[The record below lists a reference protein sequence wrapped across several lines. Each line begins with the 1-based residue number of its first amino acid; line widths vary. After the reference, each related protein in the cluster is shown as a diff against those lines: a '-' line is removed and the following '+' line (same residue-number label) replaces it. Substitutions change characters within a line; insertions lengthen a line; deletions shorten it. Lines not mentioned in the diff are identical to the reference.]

1 MFYTVYKTTNL
12 INGKFYVGVHKTN
25 EPNDS
30 YLGSG
35 KLLLKAIEKYG
46 IESFRKE
53 VLFIFDN
60 PTEAF
65 DKEAEIVTTEF
76 LSENNTYNLKVGGQ
90 GGFDYLNRTGL
101 NISGVKK
108 RDYNKISAKVVETKS
123 KRVYTRS
130 DDFREKMSKAQR
142 GIKKPGVSLAQK
154 GVSKSE
160 EHRLKISESIK
171 KKNREKREHGA
182 VVAQLVANE

>member
-1 MFYTVYKTTNL
+1 MVYTVYRTTN
-12 INGKFYVGVHKTN
+12 IVNGKFYVGVHKTK

-46 IESFRKE
+46 IDKFQKE
-53 VLFIFDN
+53 VLFVFDN
-60 PTEAF
+60 ATEAF

-101 NISGVKK
+101 NTSGTKN
-108 RDYNKISAKVVETKS
+108 RDYALISAKVVETKS
-123 KRVYTRS
+123 KRVYTYS
-130 DDFREKMSKAQR
+130 DSYREKLSKAHK
-142 GIKKPGVSLAQK
+142 GTKKPGVSLAQK
-154 GVSKSE
+154 GVAKSQ
-160 EHRLKISESIK
+160 EHKQKISEAIRK
-171 KKNREKREHGA
+171 RNKEKREHGA